1 MSKHGLWT
9 VIIEDKIVMK
19 KTEDFSVSSPKAVKV
34 EDDSFWSQSK
44 FNNIHA
50 IQFSD
55 DGVDND
61 QVEYKDNSQNSSY
74 DENILGSF
82 RTEFIDRFDAAY
94 LAQSQAIWD
103 NIDPNTGQSYPFEIE
118 DPEGSGNFRDETS
131 DEKIVRLGARPT
143 SYTSA

>member
-9 VIIEDKIVMK
+9 VIINDQTVIK
-19 KTEDFSVSSPKAVKV
+19 KTEEFSISLVKALKI
-34 EDDSFWSQSK
+34 DNDSFWSQSK

-55 DGVDND
+55 DGVDNG

-74 DENILGSF
+74 DENILGNF
-82 RTEFIDRFDAAY
+82 RTEFISKWDSVY
-94 LAQSQAIWD
+94 LTELQYNWD
-103 NIDPNTGQSYPFEIE
+103 SNDKDTNGEILV
-118 DPEGSGNFRDETS
+118 DETV
-131 DEKIVRLGARPT
+131 EAKTIRLGARPT

>member
-9 VIIEDKIVMK
+9 VIIDDKTVIK
-19 KTEDFSVSSPKAVKV
+19 KTEEFSISLVKALKI
-34 EDDSFWSQSK
+34 DNDSFWSQSK

-61 QVEYKDNSQNSSY
+61 QVEYKDNSPNSSY
-74 DENILGSF
+74 DENILGNF

-94 LAQSQAIWD
+94 LAESQAIWD
-103 NIDPNTGQSYPFEIE
+103 DINSNTGQPNIFQIE

>member
-61 QVEYKDNSQNSSY
+61 QVEYKDNSPNSSY
-74 DENILGSF
+74 DENILGNF
-82 RTEFIDRFDAAY
+82 RTEFISKWDSVY
-94 LAQSQAIWD
+94 LTELQYNWD
-103 NIDPNTGQSYPFEIE
+103 NNDRDTNGEILV
-118 DPEGSGNFRDETS
+118 DETV
-131 DEKIVRLGARPT
+131 EAKTIRLGARPT

>member
-9 VIIEDKIVMK
+9 VIINDQTVIK
-19 KTEDFSVSSPKAVKV
+19 KTEEFSISLVKALKI
-34 EDDSFWSQSK
+34 DNDSFWSQSK

-61 QVEYKDNSQNSSY
+61 QVEYKDNSPNSSY
-74 DENILGSF
+74 DENILGNF
-82 RTEFIDRFDAAY
+82 RTEFISKWDSVY
-94 LAQSQAIWD
+94 LTELQYNWD
-103 NIDPNTGQSYPFEIE
+103 SNDKDTNGEILV
-118 DPEGSGNFRDETS
+118 DETV
-131 DEKIVRLGARPT
+131 EAKTIRLGARPT

>member
-9 VIIEDKIVMK
+9 VIIEDKTVIK
-19 KTEDFSVSSPKAVKV
+19 KTGDFSVSSVKALKI

-44 FNNIHA
+44 FSNIHA

-61 QVEYKDNSQNSSY
+61 QVEYKDNSPNSSY
-74 DENILGSF
+74 DENILGNF
-82 RTEFIDRFDAAY
+82 RTEFINRFDTQY
-94 LAQSQAIWD
+94 LADLQSVWD
-103 NIDPNTGQSYPFEIE
+103 NNNDFDVADESA
-118 DPEGSGNFRDETS
+118 EGGFRQETEA
-131 DEKIVRLGARPT
+131 EKIVRLGARPT

>member
-9 VIIEDKIVMK
+9 VIMEDKIIIK
-19 KTEDFSVSSPKAVKV
+19 KIEEFSVSSVKALKI

-61 QVEYKDNSQNSSY
+61 QVEYKDNSPNSSY
-74 DENILGSF
+74 DENILGNF
-82 RTEFIDRFDAAY
+82 RTEFISKWDSVYLTELQNNWDSDDKDANGDI
-94 LAQSQAIWD
+94 LV
-103 NIDPNTGQSYPFEIE
+103 
-118 DPEGSGNFRDETS
+118 DETV
-131 DEKIVRLGARPT
+131 EAKTIRLGARPT
-143 SYTSA
+143 SYTST

>member
-9 VIIEDKIVMK
+9 IIIDDKTVIK
-19 KTEDFSVSSPKAVKV
+19 KTEEFSISSVKALKI
-34 EDDSFWSQSK
+34 DNDSFWSQSK

-61 QVEYKDNSQNSSY
+61 QVEYKDNSPNSSY
-74 DENILGSF
+74 DENILGNF
-82 RTEFIDRFDAAY
+82 RTEFISKWDSVY
-94 LAQSQAIWD
+94 LTELQHNWD
-103 NIDPNTGQSYPFEIE
+103 NNDKDTNGEILV
-118 DPEGSGNFRDETS
+118 DETV
-131 DEKIVRLGARPT
+131 EAKTIRLGARPT

>member
-9 VIIEDKIVMK
+9 VIIEDKTVIK
-19 KTEDFSVSSPKAVKV
+19 KTGDFSVSSVKALKI

-44 FNNIHA
+44 FSNIHA

-61 QVEYKDNSQNSSY
+61 QVEYKDNSPNSSY
-74 DENILGSF
+74 DENILGNF
-82 RTEFIDRFDAAY
+82 RTEFISKWDSVY
-94 LAQSQAIWD
+94 LTELQYNWD
-103 NIDPNTGQSYPFEIE
+103 NNDRDTNGEILV
-118 DPEGSGNFRDETS
+118 DETV
-131 DEKIVRLGARPT
+131 EAKTIRLGARPT